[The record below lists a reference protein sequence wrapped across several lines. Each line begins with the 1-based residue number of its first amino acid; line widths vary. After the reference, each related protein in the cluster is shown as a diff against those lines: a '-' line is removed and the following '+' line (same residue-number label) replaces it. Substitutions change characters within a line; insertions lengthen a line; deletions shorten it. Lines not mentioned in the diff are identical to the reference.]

1 MNAVLYP
8 SGRFLQ
14 KFQLMPRN
22 AADIHRDIM
31 EVKLQIYIAFAFNAK
46 TFAIAILVLFFFHF
60 SFSSL
65 FWTDGQKL
73 FSELFIISYQGN
85 KWPRSDSSLDTL
97 KSLSVKIVDQVVIR
111 DECGTWHS
119 LCTVT
124 SIHSIQKNTRN
135 SQKLGNKLA
144 SGWQKIQGSN
154 REKSSW

>member
-46 TFAIAILVLFFFHF
+46 TFAIAILVLFFFFHF

-65 FWTDGQKL
+65 FWTDCQKL
-73 FSELFIISYQGN
+73 FSELFIISYQRN
-85 KWPRSDSSLDTL
+85 KWPRSDSFLGHTK
-97 KSLSVKIVDQVVIR
+97 KSLRKNCRSSCYSRRVWHMTQLMHGNQHSQYLKKHKKQPETRKQV
-111 DECGTWHS
+111 S
-119 LCTVT
+119 
-124 SIHSIQKNTRN
+124 
-135 SQKLGNKLA
+135 
-144 SGWQKIQGSN
+144 
-154 REKSSW
+154 